1 MIVCS
6 CRVLTD
12 QDFASTI
19 ATEAPG
25 CPRSAI
31 EAYRCLGCGP
41 DCGRC
46 LRTVRQ
52 VLAEARAAARCHDCQ
67 EKSCEFHLAA
77 VDLLQA
83 AE

>member
-12 QDFASTI
+12 KDFTGTLE
-19 ATEAPG
+19 TEHPG
-25 CPRSAI
+25 CPRSAV

-41 DCGRC
+41 ECGRC
-46 LRTVRQ
+46 LKTVRD
-52 VLAEARAAARCHDCQ
+52 VLARARAEAHCGDCTAACALRDGA
-67 EKSCEFHLAA
+67 EPAFLE
-77 VDLLQA
+77 A

>member
-12 QDFASTI
+12 KDFASTI
-19 ATEAPG
+19 ESEAPD

-46 LRTVRQ
+46 LKTVRAI
-52 VLAEARAAARCHDCQ
+52 LADARAAGRCLDCK
-67 EKSCEFHLAA
+67 ETSCEFHKAA
-77 VDLLQA
+77 VEMLEA